1 MNISVGINKTD
12 NNIISAIKIHGSFAY
27 QSDAYL

>member
-12 NNIISAIKIHGSFAY
+12 NKIISAIKIHGSFAY